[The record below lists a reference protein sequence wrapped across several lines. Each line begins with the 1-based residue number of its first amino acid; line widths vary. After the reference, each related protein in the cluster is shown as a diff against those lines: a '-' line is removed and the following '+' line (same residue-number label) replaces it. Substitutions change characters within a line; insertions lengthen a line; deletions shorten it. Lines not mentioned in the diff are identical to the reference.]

1 MAQCGVCN
9 GTGICRFCNGTGDD
23 RINNPHPNPNN
34 VFSGGGSRCIQ
45 CDGNSKCIE
54 CNGSGEV

>member
-23 RINNPHPNPNN
+23 SIYNPLTTPNN

-45 CDGNSKCIE
+45 CFGNGKCIV

>member
-23 RINNPHPNPNN
+23 RMNNPHPNPNN

-45 CDGNSKCIE
+45 CDGNGKCILW
-54 CNGSGEV
+54 

>member
-23 RINNPHPNPNN
+23 RINTPHPNPNH
-34 VFSGGGSRCIQ
+34 VFSGGGRRCIQ
-45 CDGNSKCIE
+45 CVGNGKCIE

>member
-34 VFSGGGSRCIQ
+34 VFFWWR
-45 CDGNSKCIE
+45 
-54 CNGSGEV
+54 